1 MCRGRFDRQRVRPED
16 PDRDLPLTVPARPGA
31 SPNPEQDAVAFYP
44 DEIVH
49 AGAEHLDPDVVAA
62 YDAKQRYDP
71 TADVAALVDRGLGPS
86 SVLLDMGCGTGT
98 FTLAAAPLCSRVVAV
113 DVSQPMLDRLVERA
127 VERDLDN
134 IEPVRAGFLS
144 YVHQG
149 APADVVF
156 TRNVLHQ
163 LPDFWKGV
171 ALSRLAGSTAPG
183 GLLWLKDL
191 EYAFE
196 PSEADEVLRAWF
208 AAAAADPATGYT
220 AADLATHVRTEH
232 STFSWLLEPLL
243 DHAGFRVIDT
253 QVDPRR
259 TYVRYACLKR

>member
-1 MCRGRFDRQRVRPED
+1 VPGR
-16 PDRDLPLTVPARPGA
+16 PDA
-31 SPNPEQDAVAFYP
+31 SPHPERGDVAFYP

-49 AGAEHLDPDVVAA
+49 AGAEHLDPDFVDAF
-62 YDAKQRYDP
+62 DAKQRYDP
-71 TADVAALVDRGLGPS
+71 TADIQALVARGLGGA
-86 SVLLDMGCGTGT
+86 SVVLDMGCGTGT
-98 FTLAAAPLCSRVVAV
+98 FALAVAPLCSRVVAV
-113 DVSQPMLDRLVERA
+113 DVSPPMLDRLAERA
-127 VERDLDN
+127 AERELDN
-134 IEPVRAGFLS
+134 IELVRAGLLS

-163 LPDFWKGV
+163 LPDFWKAV
-171 ALSRLAGSTAPG
+171 ALSRLAGSMAAA

-191 EYAFE
+191 AYAFE
-196 PSEADEVLRAWF
+196 PSEADDVLRAWF
-208 AAAAADPATGYT
+208 AGASDDSATGYT

-232 STFSWLLEPLL
+232 STFSWLLEPML

-253 QVDPRR
+253 EIDPRR